1 MGRNKID
8 IQYIKDD
15 RIRNVNYLIK
25 SSFFYFQKHYIIIK
39 LIIFFRLLSTKER
52 MDY

>member
-15 RIRNVNYLIK
+15 RIRNVNFFISTLVLLFLEALYNFFGPLIVD
-25 SSFFYFQKHYIIIK
+25 YIQ
-39 LIIFFRLLSTKER
+39 
-52 MDY
+52 